1 MSAGS
6 DRLVLIVEDNE
17 RNLKLTRDLLQ
28 FHGYRTLEAATGE
41 EGVALALQHR
51 PDLVLM
57 DIALPGIDGVEA
69 ARRIRADG
77 STEGIPVVAVTAS
90 VMQADRARLAEAGF
104 VGVIAKPI
112 DVLAFPD
119 QVAGYLTPRGA
130 A

>member
-1 MSAGS
+1 MSDGAN
-6 DRLVLIVEDNE
+6 RLVLIVEDND
-17 RNLKLTRDLLQ
+17 RNLKLARDILQ

-41 EGVALALQHR
+41 EGVALALEHQ

-69 ARRIRADG
+69 ARRIRAG
-77 STEGIPVVAVTAS
+77 GTMSATPIIAVTAS
-90 VMQADRARLAEAGF
+90 VMQSDRARLDEAGF
-104 VGVIAKPI
+104 AGVIPKPI

-130 A
+130 S